1 MNTLLRWCSTGSRW
15 LAWSGGLALLLSA
28 GLISL
33 DVIFRAIWKV
43 NYFESFELST
53 YAFAIATAMG
63 MAYAL
68 VSKAHIRIELV
79 YIKLSPKWRALLDV
93 WAYVGFAIVSLVLFY
108 WCAQTVIGNMESGAR
123 SNTSL
128 AIPLAIPQGLWL
140 LGLAWLALISSLFAI
155 FGLIKV
161 MTGRH
166 EEANARLGMATLQ
179 EEIEAGTGKE
189 NQQC

>member
-1 MNTLLRWCSTGSRW
+1 MNAVLKWCSTGSRW
-15 LAWSGGLALLLSA
+15 LAWFGGLALLLSA
-28 GLISL
+28 ALISL
-33 DVIFRAIWKV
+33 DVVFRAIWKI

-53 YAFAIATAMG
+53 YAFAISTSMG

-79 YIKLSPKWRALLDV
+79 YVKLSPKWRAWLDV
-93 WAYVGFAIVSLVLFY
+93 WAYLGFAVVSVVLFY
-108 WCAQTVIGNMESGAR
+108 WCARTVMNNLDTGAR

-128 AIPLAIPQGLWL
+128 AVLLAMPQGLWL
-140 LGLAWLALISSLFAI
+140 LGLAWLALVATLFAA

-161 MTGRH
+161 LTGRA
-166 EEANARLGMATLQ
+166 EETHAKLGMATLL

-189 NQQC
+189 NS